1 MIQIKFCFRKAFPC
15 FNFLVTNEK
24 NTKLNCAKVFPRQ
37 IHPCFLYGKIDVR
50 VGLGKHF
57 FRTFVTLKPVFMHPR
72 QLFLQHLAPTSP
84 NPLMLEID
92 RAEGMY
98 LYDPAGK
105 PYLDLIAGISVSNLG
120 HRHPRVLTAIQGQ
133 LDRYMHTLVY
143 GEYVLDPQVQLARLL
158 AEQLPAPLES
168 VYFVN
173 SGTEATEGAM
183 KLAKRYTGRAEIIAC
198 KRAYHG
204 STQGAASLMWPKDF
218 TQAYHPLLPG
228 IRHIEFNCAWCLE
241 QITENTAAVIV
252 ETVQAEWGVRKPMG
266 NYLQK
271 LRERCTA
278 VDALLILDEIQ
289 VGFGRTGSLFAFE
302 QYGIV
307 PDVLLLAKAM
317 GGGMPMGAFI
327 ASREIMKVLSENP
340 ILGHITTFGG
350 HPVCCAAA
358 LANLQTLLDTPYIAE
373 VKAKEA
379 LFHRL
384 LQHPKILEIRSAGLL
399 MAVDLG
405 SFDSVMKVIHYCLEQ
420 GLISDWFLF
429 NTESMRIAPPLIIS
443 EQEIEWACGV
453 ILAGLDAL

>member
-1 MIQIKFCFRKAFPC
+1 
-15 FNFLVTNEK
+15 
-24 NTKLNCAKVFPRQ
+24 
-37 IHPCFLYGKIDVR
+37 
-50 VGLGKHF
+50 
-57 FRTFVTLKPVFMHPR
+57 MHTR

-98 LYDPAGK
+98 LYDPQGK
-105 PYLDLIAGISVSNLG
+105 AYLDLIAGISVSNLG
-120 HRHPRVLTAIQGQ
+120 HRHPRVIAAIQQQ
-133 LDRYMHTLVY
+133 LDRYLHTLVY
-143 GEYVLDPQVQLARLL
+143 GEYVLDPQVQLAKLL
-158 AEQLPAPLES
+158 ADQLPYPLES

-173 SGTEATEGAM
+173 SGTEAAEGAM
-183 KLAKRYTGRAEIIAC
+183 KLAKRYTNRAEIVAC

-228 IRHIEFNCAWCLE
+228 IRHIEFNCERCLE
-241 QITENTAAVIV
+241 KITEKTAAVIV
-252 ETVQAEWGVRKPMG
+252 ETVQAEWGVRKPTRD
-266 NYLQK
+266 YLQK
-271 LRERCTA
+271 LRARCTK
-278 VDALLILDEIQ
+278 VGALLILDEIQ

-307 PDVLLLAKAM
+307 PDILLLAKGM
-317 GGGMPMGAFI
+317 GGGMPIGAFV
-327 ASREIMKVLSENP
+327 ASRELMQALSHDP

-379 LFHRL
+379 LFHEL
-384 LQHPKILEIRSAGLL
+384 LQHPKILEVRSAGLL

-405 SFDSVMKVIHYCLEQ
+405 SFDAVMRTIRYCLER

-429 NTESMRIAPPLIIS
+429 NTESIRIAPPLIIS
-443 EQEIEWACGV
+443 EEEIKWACGV
-453 ILAGLDAL
+453 ILESLEN